1 MKDKGVFRP
10 GAGARGALARQG
22 CAPGPGGQAGGRGDR
37 MPGGRGAGR
46 AGRPAAAHPRPGAA
60 AVAAPGTPCGW
71 RRSIRCRVPREGRKP
86 IPIAIWVGQRP
97 GASARGCLDVWLAG
111 GGGQRA
117 GACQTGGR
125 DDRTAPA
132 GCDGMVPAPDLQ
144 GGGRGLQPR
153 HPGHQVI
160 GQGLP
165 QLRQLPPHHPLPLRG
180 PATFPTLMLPRP
192 SSRTRC
198 AGWWRTV
205 SSNRVRQLYAGSR
218 MCPWC
223 Q

>member
-111 GGGQRA
+111 GGCQRA
-117 GACQTGGR
+117 GARQTGGR
-125 DDRTAPA
+125 DDRIAPA
-132 GCDGMVPAPDLQ
+132 GRDGIAHHAWQVRWRKASKTWVSGFCPVGFMATLHRRRTDEAEPWRA
-144 GGGRGLQPR
+144 GCPR
-153 HPGHQVI
+153 SEATGVTRRSVLGEGTMPH
-160 GQGLP
+160 
-165 QLRQLPPHHPLPLRG
+165 RQKR
-180 PATFPTLMLPRP
+180 
-192 SSRTRC
+192 SI
-198 AGWWRTV
+198 
-205 SSNRVRQLYAGSR
+205 RQR
-218 MCPWC
+218 NI
-223 Q
+223 